1 MVAVQRFAE
10 EKSDRK
16 GWCRKHFISHRAM
29 VSVLNVRK
37 QLREMCA
44 RLKLLPASP
53 SPPSTSKDSDDAHT
67 RAILLSLLR
76 GFISNTARLMPDGS
90 YRTLMGNQTVAIH
103 PSSVLFGRKVEAI
116 VFSEFVFTGRA
127 WARGVSAVQLDW
139 VESVV
144 EKIL

>member
-1 MVAVQRFAE
+1 
-10 EKSDRK
+10 
-16 GWCRKHFISHRAM
+16 
-29 VSVLNVRK
+29 
-37 QLREMCA
+37 MCS
-44 RLKLLPASP
+44 RLKLLPAS
-53 SPPSTSKDSDDAHT
+53 SASSSKDSDDSHT

-76 GFISNTARLMPDGS
+76 GFISNTARLMPDGG
-90 YRTLMGNQTVAIH
+90 YRTLMGNQNVAIH

-139 VESVV
+139 VEAIV